1 MSDIPE
7 SPETLDLLD
16 AYVAELHVGKR
27 PDRGPIVQRHPEFA
41 RTLDCL
47 DALEGIAPPS
57 ASAGGPA
64 MPAGAVQSESA
75 AGEAGDAEMPRD
87 FGEYELLG
95 EIGRGGM
102 GVVYKARQKQLD
114 RTVAVK
120 MILASHLASAEHVR
134 RFHDEARAAA
144 AVHHPN
150 VVRVHDVG
158 QFHGQHYFAM
168 EYVEGQS
175 LAEPLRRGPLNGQDA
190 ARLVAK
196 VARAVDHLHRHGIV
210 HRD

>member
-1 MSDIPE
+1 M
-7 SPETLDLLD
+7 
-16 AYVAELHVGKR
+16 A
-27 PDRGPIVQRHPEFA
+27 
-41 RTLDCL
+41 
-47 DALEGIAPPS
+47 
-57 ASAGGPA
+57 AS
-64 MPAGAVQSESA
+64 
-75 AGEAGDAEMPRD
+75 GEIGDAEMPRD

-134 RFHDEARAAA
+134 RFRDEARAAA
-144 AVHHPN
+144 GVHHPN

-158 QFHGQHYFAM
+158 QFHGQRYFAM

-175 LAEPLRRGPLNGQDA
+175 LAEPLRRGPLDRQDA

-210 HRD
+210 HRDLKPSNILLDEQGEPYVTDFGLAKLFAGDSRRRRRPA